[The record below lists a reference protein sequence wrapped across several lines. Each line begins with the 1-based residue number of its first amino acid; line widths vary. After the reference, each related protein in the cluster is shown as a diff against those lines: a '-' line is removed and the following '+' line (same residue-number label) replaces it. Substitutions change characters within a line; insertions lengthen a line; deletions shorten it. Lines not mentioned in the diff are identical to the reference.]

1 MPENTPKRWNIWT
14 PILVFFLLSLGILI
28 GYFIKNLEIES
39 QSSNTPFVTPTVV
52 QRYDRIEEIISII
65 GDGYFLPI
73 SQDSLFNLAIN
84 SIFGSLDPHSNYIPL
99 SERTAFQNN
108 LDGNFKGVGVEFA
121 FVNDTVLF
129 TYIIPSS
136 PAEEAKLQ
144 AGDMLIKVD
153 DELVSGVGIN
163 NDQLLDV
170 IVGEGGTTLSLDILR
185 LPNRK
190 PQSIQVKRGNVPI
203 ISIDAYY
210 LLDNNV
216 GYIKINRFSAT
227 TYREFT
233 SALKDLQNAG
243 MESLIIDLRQNPGGY
258 LEAAVAI
265 ADELL
270 KDNRVIVSTENR
282 IYGNDDYLSEMEGL
296 YEEGPLAI
304 LIDEGS
310 ASASEILAGAIQDWD
325 RGWIIGRRSF
335 GKGLVQEVFD
345 LNDGSSIKL
354 TTSKYMT
361 PTGRDIQRP
370 YLSNAQNKQGAS
382 TVFPVYK
389 DEVQPSSKSN
399 EKVLEDTTLFL
410 TKILKRQIYG
420 GGGIKPDILVPF
432 ENRKEYLGD
441 LYNILISNNIRTAAY
456 QYYMYN
462 SQEIKKHKN
471 LEEFTANFKLP
482 DFVLDQLLT
491 DYNAENQQSIIKKWP
506 NAKGKEFV
514 RIRISNLIARM
525 EYGPK
530 GYFYYQ
536 HLEDKGILK
545 ALQQLKTQPYL
556 KSTKMDM

>member
-1 MPENTPKRWNIWT
+1 MPENSPKRWNIWT

-28 GYFIKNLEIES
+28 GYFIKNLEVES
-39 QSSNTPFVTPTVV
+39 QSPNPTFVTPTVV

-65 GDGYFLPI
+65 GDGYFMPI

-84 SIFGSLDPHSNYIPL
+84 SIFGSLDPHSTYIPL
-99 SERTAFQNN
+99 SEKTTFQNS

-121 FVNDTVLF
+121 FVNDTVVF
-129 TYIIPSS
+129 THIIPNS
-136 PAEEAKLQ
+136 PAEEAQLQ
-144 AGDMLIKVD
+144 AGDLLIKVD
-153 DELVSGVGIN
+153 NEIVSGIGMDS
-163 NDQLLDV
+163 DQLIDF
-170 IVGEGGTTLSLDILR
+170 IVGEGGTSLSLDILR
-185 LPNRK
+185 LPNRI
-190 PQSIQVKRGNVPI
+190 PQTIQAKRGNVPLT
-203 ISIDAYY
+203 SIDAYY

-233 SALKDLQNAG
+233 SALKELQSTG

-270 KDNRVIVSTENR
+270 SDKKVIVSTENR
-282 IYGNDDYLSEMEGL
+282 IYGNEDYFSEMEGL
-296 YEEGPLAI
+296 YEEGPLAV

-354 TTSKYMT
+354 TTSRYLT

-370 YLSNAQNKQGAS
+370 YLKNKKSEAS
-382 TVFPVYK
+382 FSSEFPIYK
-389 DEVQPSSKSN
+389 DEVHHSIITN
-399 EKVLEDTTLFL
+399 NIILEDTTLFL
-410 TKILKRQIYG
+410 TKTLKRQIYG

-432 ENRKEYLGD
+432 ENREEYLGE
-441 LYNILISNNIRTAAY
+441 LYNILISNTIRTAAY
-456 QYYMYN
+456 KYYIYH
-462 SQEIKKHKN
+462 SSDIKKYKG
-471 LEEFTANFKLP
+471 LEDFTTNFKLP
-482 DFVLDQLLT
+482 DFVLDQLLA
-491 DYNAENQQSIIKKWP
+491 DFNKENPQNTITKWP
-506 NAKGKEFV
+506 NTKAKEF
-514 RIRISNLIARM
+514 IKGRISNLIARM

-536 HLEDKGILK
+536 HQKDKGLQK
-545 ALQQLKTQPYL
+545 AIQQLKTKPHLQPIN
-556 KSTKMDM
+556 